1 PAPDTDIESTAINN
15 GYGMSSGGTSDA
27 TAITAGVVALIRSK
41 YPTMSA
47 VDVIHRLTATATD
60 KGPKGRDDQYGYG
73 IVNPYAALTADV
85 PSASPA
91 PDASPSTSGV
101 AEAPRATR
109 AGSRVLVI
117 ALGAVA
123 AVALVVLGVAF

>member
-47 VDVIHRLTATATD
+47 VDVIHRLTATAID

-85 PSASPA
+85 PTADPSTSAGPGSPA
-91 PDASPSTSGV
+91 PSPATPPAGQ
-101 AEAPRATR
+101 PRR
-109 AGSRVLVI
+109 AGTI
-117 ALGAVA
+117 APPAT
-123 AVALVVLGVAF
+123 